1 MSPRSDEPQPRPQLR
16 NRATASSAHPSADQ
30 RQERSVFFACKQR
43 LWDTG
48 PGYAGVQRVTWDLN
62 RDKPRPREMGG
73 PTSPQELRRVAP
85 GDYVVHMTVGKVKA
99 EQKFTVSDW
108 PMDPQ
113 GRLR

>member
-1 MSPRSDEPQPRPQLR
+1 V
-16 NRATASSAHPSADQ
+16 RA
-30 RQERSVFFACKQR
+30 
-43 LWDTG
+43 LTG
-48 PGYAGVQRVTWDLN
+48 PGYTGVQRVTWDLN

-85 GDYVVHMTVGKVKA
+85 GNYVVHMTVGKVKA